1 MGGGL
6 MKFIKKSV
14 SILLIMTMIASL
26 FTIIPFEA
34 SAASGVQYIERSW
47 DDANKAVVDTEK
59 TCTSYTLLA
68 NRSSDTLYS
77 GWYVVDR
84 DMTVNGRLRVS
95 GTVNLILCDHKTPS
109 RPQLDLAYAIRRD
122 NLYKVVRPHPLPKW
136 LIRYAPG
143 CISASR
149 FGRKPHRR

>member
-1 MGGGL
+1 
-6 MKFIKKSV
+6 MKSIKKPV
-14 SILLIMTMIASL
+14 SILLIMTMIVSL

-95 GTVNLILCDHKTPS
+95 GTVNLILCDHKTLTLKSGITVLKTTPS
-109 RPQLDLAYAIRRD
+109 ISLGSRILMRRARSTRIRRTIMTI
-122 NLYKVVRPHPLPKW
+122 LK
-136 LIRYAPG
+136 
-143 CISASR
+143 
-149 FGRKPHRR
+149 